1 MAGVITLYDA
11 ERCPYCARARIALTE
26 KGIEHEVVA
35 IDLSDRP
42 AWLYE
47 KNPLGKVPVIEEDA
61 FVLPESAVIMEYL
74 DERYPEPPLLPADP
88 AARGLAR
95 LRVWRF
101 DDLLGDD
108 YYAYRRGDPH
118 RLEERLAALDL
129 GHQLFVDIAYVPW
142 VIRAKPCS
150 ESTCRPTS
158 MSGSSAPRNV
168 HPSPPS
174 STSLPRSPHEDRT
187 PPRPPLRPADVGDQ
201 LPALGEHEVFAP
213 RLYDLGSSID
223 EWALGVLQQVPGP
236 LVAVGASMGG
246 YTAAGIARLAPE
258 RLQGLVLSG
267 SLAGADPP
275 ERAPVR
281 ERWIQIA
288 TERGGEGMWEE
299 VATSFFPSG
308 TDPVVLE
315 RAHAI
320 AAEQEP
326 AGLVRAI
333 EAIRDRPDSTEAVAS
348 GIPLLVVAGDHDP
361 LVTPEIA
368 HGARLRAPRTGGPRC
383 SKASATSRTW
393 NGRPSSTG
401 S

>member
-1 MAGVITLYDA
+1 MK
-11 ERCPYCARARIALTE
+11 IALL
-26 KGIEHEVVA
+26 HA
-35 IDLSDRP
+35 
-42 AWLYE
+42 
-47 KNPLGKVPVIEEDA
+47 
-61 FVLPESAVIMEYL
+61 LP
-74 DERYPEPPLLPADP
+74 
-88 AARGLAR
+88 
-95 LRVWRF
+95 F
-101 DDLLGDD
+101 DQ
-108 YYAYRRGDPH
+108 RIW
-118 RLEERLAALDL
+118 E
-129 GHQLFVDIAYVPW
+129 
-142 VIRAKPCS
+142 
-150 ESTCRPTS
+150 
-158 MSGSSAPRNV
+158 
-168 HPSPPS
+168 
-174 STSLPRSPHEDRT
+174 
-187 PPRPPLRPADVGDQ
+187 DQ
-201 LPALGEHEVFAP
+201 LPALAEHEVFAP

-299 VATSFFPSG
+299 VAPAFFPPD
-308 TDPVVLE
+308 TDPSVLE

-333 EAIRDRPDSTEAVAS
+333 EAIRDRPDSTDAVV
-348 GIPLLVVAGDHDP
+348 GWDGPLLVVAGDHDP

-368 HGARLRAPRTGGPRC
+368 YGLAAASPNARAEVLEGCGHLPNMERPHEFNRML
-383 SKASATSRTW
+383 TSFLD
-393 NGRPSSTG
+393 SL
-401 S
+401 